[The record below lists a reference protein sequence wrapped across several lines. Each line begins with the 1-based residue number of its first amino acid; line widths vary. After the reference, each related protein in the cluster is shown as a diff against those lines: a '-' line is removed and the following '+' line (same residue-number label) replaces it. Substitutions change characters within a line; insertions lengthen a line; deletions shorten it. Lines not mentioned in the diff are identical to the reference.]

1 MFNEVKFYINR
12 SPFHNPGGSILP
24 YAVSTNDFVGLN
36 NTSTDVEVGSTFGLV
51 DNLTWVRG
59 RHAFKAGMEYRRV
72 RLNQGQTSN
81 NVLTFGDDFSL
92 SQASLTNINYIAP
105 GAATV
110 CAEISLCRISRMN
123 GRLPRLLL

>member
-1 MFNEVKFYINR
+1 M
-12 SPFHNPGGSILP
+12 S
-24 YAVSTNDFVGLN
+24 AANDFVSLN
-36 NTSTDVEVGSTFGLV
+36 NTSADIEVGSTFGIV

-92 SQASLTNINYIAP
+92 VAGLTDQHRLHRALVLPRAAP
-105 GAATV
+105 KFLYAV
-110 CAEISLCRISRMN
+110 LSRTN
-123 GRLPRLLL
+123 GKLPRLSR